1 MIKVVTVVFGG
12 RVSGVRLLVVAV
24 WLLVV
29 VLWLVLEVFRC
40 IGVAGCGVVI
50 GVGGVQM

>member
-1 MIKVVTVVFGG
+1 MG
-12 RVSGVRLLVVAV
+12 LVA
-24 WLLVV
+24 V

-40 IGVAGCGVVI
+40 NRVADCGVVF